1 MKLHDDIH
9 NYYEKLVLDEVIK
22 QKISES
28 LDVDTLAD
36 FCCTVLNQLPPRYI
50 RFEVW
55 SCFLFTS
62 IWAYR
67 NGRTSQSSHWRI
79 YKININ
85 EGGQLISSS
94 LDSAPEH
101 IKLAIDLIMLLEKEE
116 LESQVILDALEVVKN
131 DFKKKLVQI
140 SSV

>member
-1 MKLHDDIH
+1 M
-9 NYYEKLVLDEVIK
+9 
-22 QKISES
+22 
-28 LDVDTLAD
+28 
-36 FCCTVLNQLPPRYI
+36 
-50 RFEVW
+50 
-55 SCFLFTS
+55 
-62 IWAYR
+62 
-67 NGRTSQSSHWRI
+67 
-79 YKININ
+79 
-85 EGGQLISSS
+85 SSS